1 MDTISVF
8 LVDDEPW
15 VLIGLKELISW
26 EDEGFYIIGEA
37 SDGEKAWKKIT
48 CMEPDLIISD
58 IRMPHLNGLALLE
71 RLRKNGISTS
81 VIFIS
86 GYSEFE
92 YARKSLRLGCSDYLI
107 KPVEPEDLLQ
117 ALRRVRETF
126 QERIPSETTYTS
138 DSTVVRQV
146 VRYLEQNYADPLSL
160 SELAKQYRFSTGY
173 FSSLI
178 KKKAGKSY
186 SELLISIRMEK
197 ATALLRSTN
206 KSIEEIAQEIGY
218 DDYFYFNKLY
228 KKVNGITAA
237 AFRKTL

>member
-1 MDTISVF
+1 MEPISVL

-15 VLIGLKELISW
+15 ILIGLKNLIPW
-26 EDEGFYIIGEA
+26 EEEGFQIIGEA
-37 SDGEKAWKKIT
+37 SDGEKAWEKIT
-48 CMEPDLIISD
+48 CMEPDLILSD
-58 IRMPHLNGLALLE
+58 IRMPHLNGLSLLE
-71 RLRKNGISTS
+71 RLRKNGITTS

-92 YARKSLRLGCSDYLI
+92 YAQQSLRLGCSDYLV

-126 QERIPSETTYTS
+126 QEHEPSESYTS

-146 VRYLEQNYADPLSL
+146 VRYLRQNYADPLSL

-197 ATALLRSTN
+197 ATELLRSSN
-206 KSIEEIAQEIGY
+206 KSIEEIAQEVGY
-218 DDYFYFNKLY
+218 DDYFYFSKLY